1 MPNVP
6 RPYEVNCKLVT
17 GNGSLTPGNLF
28 LIKTFFITKFDC
40 TCNILTN
47 FEYLWPISGSLNH
60 CAASAFH
67 QVRCGIHQRTKA
79 YFPPLDGPRN
89 ESTEYT
95 IYVFMLTEVL
105 MFVA

>member
-1 MPNVP
+1 MRIVHLPET
-6 RPYEVNCKLVT
+6 EVQKVVLKKLVKIH
-17 GNGSLTPGNLF
+17 
-28 LIKTFFITKFDC
+28 IKQMGYIYGGFQAV
-40 TCNILTN
+40 
-47 FEYLWPISGSLNH
+47 GNH
-60 CAASAFH
+60 CATSAFH

-95 IYVFMLTEVL
+95 MYVFMLTEVL

>member
-1 MPNVP
+1 MKFIRLPETEMLEIVLK
-6 RPYEVNCKLVT
+6 KLVT
-17 GNGSLTPGNLF
+17 SQTNGL
-28 LIKTFFITKFDC
+28 C
-40 TCNILTN
+40 
-47 FEYLWPISGSLNH
+47 LWRISGSWNH

-95 IYVFMLTEVL
+95 MYVFMLTEVL